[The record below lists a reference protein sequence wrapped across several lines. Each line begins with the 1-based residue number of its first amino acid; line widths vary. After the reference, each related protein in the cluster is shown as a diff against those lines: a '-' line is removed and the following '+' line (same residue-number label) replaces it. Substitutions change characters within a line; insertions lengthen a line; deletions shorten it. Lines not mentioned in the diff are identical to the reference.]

1 MIEAGLWHPVAAG
14 AAVGAA
20 PLAVR
25 LLERELVLWRAPEAG
40 VQAWAD
46 RCPHRG
52 TRFSLGRVVDGR
64 LECAYHGWRFG
75 PGGACHAVPALPG
88 FAPGASHAATA
99 HAAVEAHGMVWV
111 RLERGE
117 SALPAIAGAPARQVV
132 SGPHDVATSAPRV
145 VENFL
150 DMSHFPFVH
159 EGLLGDRGHVE
170 VPRYEVTS
178 APDGRPVAPAYRAWQ
193 PQGRAGAAG
202 GAWVDYRYELL
213 GPYSAVL
220 FKRAEPGGASPTGAA
235 GGASPMGDAG
245 GAPQEAYALWV
256 CPVAPEASRVW
267 FTHFTGD
274 ERTADAELRAFQDA
288 IFVQDRPIV
297 ESQQPRRLPL
307 GGGEAHSAADRLAVA
322 YRRYL
327 GELGITFGTC

>member
-1 MIEAGLWHPVAAG
+1 VIESGLWHPVAAS
-14 AAVGAA
+14 AAVTVAPIAA
-20 PLAVR
+20 R
-25 LLERELVLWRAPEAG
+25 LLERDLVLWREPGGG

-52 TRFSLGRVVDGR
+52 TRLSLGRIVEGR
-64 LECAYHGWRFG
+64 LECAYHGWQFG
-75 PGGACHAVPALPG
+75 AGGICRAVPALPG
-88 FAPGASHAATA
+88 FAPGAPHAA
-99 HAAVEAHGMVWV
+99 HAFEAAEAHGMVWV
-111 RLERGE
+111 RLAP
-117 SALPAIAGAPARQVV
+117 SAAALPQIAGAPRRQVV

-159 EGLLGDRGHVE
+159 EGLLGDRRHVE

-178 APDGRPVAPAYRAWQ
+178 VEGRPVAPAYRAWQ

-202 GAWVDYRYELL
+202 GAWVDYRYEVL
-213 GPYSAVL
+213 GPYGAVL
-220 FKRAEPGGASPTGAA
+220 YKRA
-235 GGASPMGDAG
+235 DAG
-245 GAPQEAYALWV
+245 GAPQEVYALSI

-274 ERTADAELRAFQDA
+274 ERTPDAELRAFQDA
-288 IFVQDRPIV
+288 IFVQDRPVI

-307 GGGEAHSAADRLAVA
+307 AGGEAHSAADRLAVA

-327 GELGITFGTC
+327 RELGVSFGVC